1 MKKSSYIFISLAV
14 LVLAGGA
21 IVVWSLYLEKDH
33 NGQKSL
39 IRIITDENFDTEV
52 VKASQKRLVLLDFY
66 ADWCFPCRLMEPTL
80 EEIAREFKDRV
91 VVGKLNTDKNMIARR
106 FGITRI
112 PALFVI
118 RNGEVKESFFGVV
131 SKETIQTALQE

>member
-1 MKKSSYIFISLAV
+1 MKKSSYILISLAV
-14 LVLAGGA
+14 LVLVGGT
-21 IVVWSLYLEKDH
+21 IVVWSLYLEKDN

-91 VVGKLNTDKNMIARR
+91 VVGKLNTDKNVIARR